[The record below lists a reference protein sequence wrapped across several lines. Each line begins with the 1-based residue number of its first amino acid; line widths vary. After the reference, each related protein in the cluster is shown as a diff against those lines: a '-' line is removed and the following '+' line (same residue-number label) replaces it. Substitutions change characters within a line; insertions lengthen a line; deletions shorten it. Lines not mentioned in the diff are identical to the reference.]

1 MVTFFKECMYY
12 ALRTMNCLREGGCND
27 QYVKAQTYVI
37 IVIIIVAQGL
47 ETRAFKDLEALLL
60 FCK

>member
-1 MVTFFKECMYY
+1 MYY

-37 IVIIIVAQGL
+37 IVIIIVAQGV